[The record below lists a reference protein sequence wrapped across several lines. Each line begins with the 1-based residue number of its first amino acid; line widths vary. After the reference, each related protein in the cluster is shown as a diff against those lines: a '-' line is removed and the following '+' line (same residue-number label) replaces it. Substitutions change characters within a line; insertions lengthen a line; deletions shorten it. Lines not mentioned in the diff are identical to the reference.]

1 MRKRILVLYEPGR
14 AGDAAVELGAQ
25 LAREE
30 REEFTVVRVAPQ
42 APSGSRCGGSAREF
56 NEIVR
61 EDAARDLDRARELVW
76 AVGARAEFELLADG
90 SDPSLAAFAAA
101 GGYELI
107 LLPARR
113 GLLRPRWRHARR
125 RSAASPAPRFGSSI
139 AQRPPALDDPDRDP
153 DRRAQEH
160 RPPVRRVYHQ
170 TDRDSEHREPDRRPE
185 VAPIA
190 PHDAAPPSSAEIRF

>member
-1 MRKRILVLYEPGR
+1 MCVRKRILVLYEPGR

-113 GLLRPRWRHARR
+113 GLLRPRSGRHPAAAALSGVAGAEVRIVD
-125 RSAASPAPRFGSSI
+125 RSAPAG
-139 AQRPPALDDPDRDP
+139 AGRP
-153 DRRAQEH
+153 
-160 RPPVRRVYHQ
+160 
-170 TDRDSEHREPDRRPE
+170 
-185 VAPIA
+185 
-190 PHDAAPPSSAEIRF
+190 